1 MSESNYTEFL
11 KRLETSYPHAMR
23 NVYCGV
29 SIDEGWYHIVE
40 RLVAQMR
47 HHIKWKRERRA
58 RDLLLNRAI
67 KRGRDAVMQHVTKG
81 KVPSMFDEER
91 VDEYMAAGPVEP
103 TPRVNHIEIH
113 QIKEKFG
120 GLRFYF
126 QGGDEYCRGLEV
138 MAEEW
143 AANTCEVC
151 GERGSVRGGGWMKSL
166 CDEHEAERQ
175 KRYKEREV

>member
-1 MSESNYTEFL
+1 MPDSKYTEFI
-11 KRLETSYPHAMR
+11 KRLEDTYPQAMR
-23 NVYCGV
+23 NVYCGI

-47 HHIKWKRERRA
+47 HHVKWKRERRA

-67 KRGRDAVMQHVTKG
+67 KRGRDAVTQYVTKG
-81 KVPSMFDEER
+81 KVPSMYDEER
-91 VDEYMAAGPVEP
+91 VNEYMEAGLVEP

-113 QIKEKFG
+113 QVKEKFG

-126 QGGDEYCRGLEV
+126 QGGDEFCRGLCD

-143 AANTCEVC
+143 ASCTCEIC
-151 GERGSVRGGGWMKSL
+151 GERGTARPGGWVKSL
-166 CDEHEAERQ
+166 CDVHEAERQ
-175 KRYKEREV
+175 QRYKERQV